1 MTADEFY
8 RQLRQGQV
16 PEVVVLCGSESYL
29 VEQACAAVRAAI
41 FGDSRDDFNDNLFE
55 GKSASAETVIEAA
68 VTLPVFAERRLVTVK
83 DVQQWP
89 ADELELLLQYVKH
102 PLPETCLL
110 LTADKL
116 DNRRKSTQQLKKTST
131 FVDFKPLSE
140 RDLPNYVRRYLDG
153 ADYKITADA
162 LQLFCSMVSSSL
174 HEVHSELE
182 KLMLYLGQG
191 RLIDIAEVRSVVSR
205 GRSENIFE
213 FGNAVGR
220 GDVASA
226 LQVVSRLTV
235 AGEAPVK
242 ILFLL
247 VRHFRQLWKVR
258 ELQVQKVPEREIA
271 TKTRVPFFV
280 LGGMI
285 KQGRRFSR
293 LDFLNAYD
301 AFLETDLAMKSSGA
315 DADALLEVLILRLA
329 KRREQ

>member
-1 MTADEFY
+1 MTADEFH
-8 RQLRQGQV
+8 RQLRQGQI
-16 PEVVVLCGSESYL
+16 PEVIVLCGAESYL
-29 VEQACAAVRAAI
+29 VDQASDAVRRAI
-41 FGDSRDDFNDNLFE
+41 FGDSRDDFNDNLFD
-55 GKSASAETVIEAA
+55 GKASSVDSVIEAA

-83 DVQQWP
+83 GVQQWST
-89 ADELELLLQYVKH
+89 DEMELLLQYVKH
-102 PLPETCLL
+102 PVPETCLL

-116 DNRRKSTQQLKKTST
+116 DSRRKSTQLLKKKST
-131 FVDFKPLSE
+131 FIDFKPLSE

-153 ADYKITADA
+153 ADFKITADA

-182 KLMLYLGQG
+182 KLILYLGQG
-191 RLIDIAEVRSVVSR
+191 RLIDVAEVHAIVSR

-213 FGNAVGR
+213 LGNAVGR

-226 LQVVSRLTV
+226 LRVVSRLTV

-271 TKTRVPFFV
+271 SKTKVPFFV
-280 LGGMI
+280 MGDMI

-293 LDFLNAYD
+293 QDFYNAYD
-301 AFLETDLAMKSSGA
+301 AFLDTDLAMKSSGA

-329 KRREQ
+329 KRRTQ